1 MKKNKTKHST
11 YLRIFSSFLAI
22 YLILMIGFSVYLV
35 FQQKK
40 MAEMDLRSYALQVSA
55 KFEDILKEN
64 MDSENHIKDITLLRK
79 EIANELNSFTTELTE
94 IAIFTGEYKLIFNTT
109 NYWKVS
115 YSNNDVKKFSTEYGF
130 INPKDWYSEENIKDI
145 ERYLYAQPKAKKEGD
160 LSGYLVDVKGFWVDN
175 ENIIPE
181 QISVTEMYAQKFDEN
196 GDVSASGGIPDT
208 YTDYRSNHKNIEG
221 LPYFEFASVIPENT
235 GNPNNEKQNELR
247 QLVIDSEYLKETLSH
262 IMLTK
267 PLSQRVDLLNYR
279 FYQLQPY
286 PTAFYDGQDLI
297 SDFWFV
303 FGRDVNLWEQ
313 CSNTLVFV
321 WISCFIIFMIV
332 AFILSRQ
339 TYNTYQKRENLDRQ
353 RKEMTKAL
361 AHDLKT
367 PLSIISGY
375 AQNLQENIFTEKRG
389 HYVKHIQANIDRMDR
404 IIREMLELTTLESDS
419 LKITIK
425 DFPLNELC
433 NEILI
438 RYKHVCAERR
448 ITTILQGEAYI
459 KADRSLIGR
468 VIDNFFINAI
478 ENMPEAGEIRITIS
492 DNTLE
497 IFNSGSHIPEE
508 KIDEIWLPFKKGE
521 ASRGNTKGTGLGLS
535 ISRSILELLKFQYGA
550 RNCEDGV
557 IFWFKFR

>member
-1 MKKNKTKHST
+1 MMKKNKTKRST

-40 MAEMDLRSYALQVSA
+40 IAEMDLRSYALQVSA

-64 MDSENHIKDITLLRK
+64 MDSENHIKDITQLKK
-79 EIANELNSFTTELTE
+79 EIAYELDSFTSELTE
-94 IAIFTGEYKLIFNTT
+94 IAIFTGDHKLIFNTT
-109 NYWKVS
+109 NYWKVN
-115 YSNNDVKKFSTEYGF
+115 YLNDDSKVLTEYGF
-130 INPKDWYSEENIKDI
+130 INPKDWYSEEDIKDI
-145 ERYLYAQPKAKKEGD
+145 ESYLYANPKAKKEGD
-160 LSGYLVDVKGFWVDN
+160 LSGYLVDVKGWVDN

-181 QISVTEMYAQKFDEN
+181 QINVIEMYAQKFAEN
-196 GDVSASGGIPDT
+196 GDVVASGGIPDT
-208 YTDYRSNHKNIEG
+208 YTDYRSNYKNFEG
-221 LPYFEFASVIPENT
+221 LPYFEFGQVIPEYT

-262 IMLTK
+262 LMLTK

-286 PTAFYDGQDLI
+286 QTAFYDGQDLY
-297 SDFWFV
+297 SDFWIV

-313 CSNTLVFV
+313 SSPTLVFV
-321 WISCFIIFMIV
+321 WSSCFIIFMIV

-339 TYNTYQKRENLDRQ
+339 TYKTYQKRENLDRQ
-353 RKEMTKAL
+353 RKEMTNAL

-375 AQNLQENIFTEKRG
+375 AENLQENIYTEKRE
-389 HYVKHIQANIDRMDR
+389 HYVFHIQANIKRMDR
-404 IIREMLELTTLESDS
+404 IIREMLEFTTLESDS
-419 LKITIK
+419 LEITIK
-425 DFPLNELC
+425 DFSLNKLC
-433 NEILI
+433 NEILNH
-438 RYKHVCAERR
+438 YKQVCVEKR
-448 ITTILQGEAYI
+448 ITTILQGEAHI
-459 KADRSLIGR
+459 KADSSLIGK

-478 ENMPEAGEIRITIS
+478 ENMPEGGEICITIS

-497 IFNSGSHIPEE
+497 VYNNGSHIPEE
-508 KIDEIWLPFKKGE
+508 KIEEIWLPFKKGDV
-521 ASRGNTKGTGLGLS
+521 SRGNTKGTGLGLT
-535 ISRSILELLKFQYGA
+535 ISRSILELHKFQYGS
-550 RNCEDGV
+550 RNSEDGV